1 MLVDVDEFFGER
13 IPGVGGT
20 DLLVGADAAAAGLV
34 GVLGGVGERYGESP
48 PDPGPTTCNSTRTRP
63 SRDVSRNKMT
73 PWGWRRKAPPRDPLS
88 RPSDTQGFATQSAN
102 DGRARSDFGLRI
114 GDLAYLVLHVCCM
127 GRPERPPPKDAK
139 RPGNAVF
146 PGLTPWWRGQD
157 LNLRPSGYE
166 FAKAHIGECRS
177 VPKRLPEQGFRD
189 ARVSALACG

>member
-1 MLVDVDEFFGER
+1 MARLRSRLLLPPAPGDRSGDVLVDVDEFFGER

-63 SRDVSRNKMT
+63 SRDVSRSKMT

-102 DGRARSDFGLRI
+102 DGRARSDFGSRI
-114 GDLAYLVLHVCCM
+114 GDLAYLALRKSAGCDGGEQLPVGSASVEECADSVVAEPAE
-127 GRPERPPPKDAK
+127 PEGDAFDPLDEVVH
-139 RPGNAVF
+139 RFG
-146 PGLTPWWRGQD
+146 
-157 LNLRPSGYE
+157 
-166 FAKAHIGECRS
+166 RS
-177 VPKRLPEQGFRD
+177 VRD
-189 ARVSALACG
+189 A

>member
-1 MLVDVDEFFGER
+1 MARLRSRLLLPPAPGDRSGDVLVDVDEFFGER

-102 DGRARSDFGLRI
+102 DGRARSDFGSRI
-114 GDLAYLVLHVCCM
+114 GDLAYLVLHACCM
-127 GRPERPPPKDAK
+127 GRPERPPPPPPRMRK
-139 RPGNAVF
+139 G
-146 PGLTPWWRGQD
+146 
-157 LNLRPSGYE
+157 
-166 FAKAHIGECRS
+166 
-177 VPKRLPEQGFRD
+177 PETQCFR
-189 ARVSALACG
+189 ALHLGGGGKI

>member
-1 MLVDVDEFFGER
+1 MARLRSRLLLPPAPGDRSGDVLVDVDEFFGER

-127 GRPERPPPKDAK
+127 GRPERPPQ
-139 RPGNAVF
+139 GC
-146 PGLTPWWRGQD
+146 
-157 LNLRPSGYE
+157 E
-166 FAKAHIGECRS
+166 KARKRS
-177 VPKRLPEQGFRD
+177 VSGPYTLVAG
-189 ARVSALACG
+189 ARFELATFGL